1 MLAKRIIPCLDVQDG
16 KTIKGIRFE
25 NLREVG
31 DPVSLAANYSENG
44 ADELVLLDIS
54 ATNEKRDILLS
65 LVKEI
70 SNVINIPLTVG
81 GGLYKIKNVEDLL
94 SSGADKVTINT
105 SAFLNPELIEEL
117 SIRFG
122 TQSIVLAIDTKYT
135 KYDKEWKVYLNGGRV
150 KTERNVLDWAKEA
163 VRRGAGEILI
173 TSMKNDGT
181 KEGFDLEITQKL
193 SEKLSVPI
201 ISSGGAGKNKHFLEV
216 FAFGKADAALAA
228 SVFHFKEIE
237 ILELKKYLKIHGIHV
252 RI

>member
-1 MLAKRIIPCLDVQDG
+1 MLVKRIIPCLDVQSG

-31 DPVSLAANYSENG
+31 DPVSMAANYSENG

-70 SNVINIPLTVG
+70 SNVINIPFTVG

-94 SSGADKVTINT
+94 SAGADKVAINT
-105 SAFLNPELIEEL
+105 SAFLNPKLIEEL

-122 TQSIVLAIDTKYT
+122 TQSIVLAIDTK
-135 KYDKEWKVYLNGGRV
+135 KEGFWKVFLNGGRV

-193 SEKLSVPI
+193 SEKLPVPI

-216 FAFGKADAALAA
+216 FDLGKADAALAA

-237 ILELKKYLKIHGIHV
+237 ILELKKYLKIHGIPV

>member
-1 MLAKRIIPCLDVQDG
+1 MLAKRIIPCLDIQDG

-44 ADELVLLDIS
+44 ADELVLLDIG
-54 ATNEKRDILLS
+54 ATN
-65 LVKEI
+65 
-70 SNVINIPLTVG
+70 TF
-81 GGLYKIKNVEDLL
+81 
-94 SSGADKVTINT
+94 
-105 SAFLNPELIEEL
+105 AFLNPELIEEL

-122 TQSIVLAIDTKYT
+122 TQSIVLSIDTKYT
-135 KYDKEWKVYLNGGRV
+135 KYDKEWKVFLNGGRV

-216 FAFGKADAALAA
+216 LDLGKADAALAA

-237 ILELKKYLKIHGIHV
+237 IIELKKYLKIHGIHV